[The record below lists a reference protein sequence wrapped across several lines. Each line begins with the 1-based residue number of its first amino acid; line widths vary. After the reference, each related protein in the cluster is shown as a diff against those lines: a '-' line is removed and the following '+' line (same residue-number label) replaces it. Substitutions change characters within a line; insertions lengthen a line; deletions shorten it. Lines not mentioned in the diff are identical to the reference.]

1 MRVALFDLDGTLI
14 PGQSYRTLLETARD
28 VEFRPARL
36 RALLIKRLPGQFV
49 RRLGLRDRLA
59 HQRDWAESMAWLLAG
74 ATVEEAVELFH
85 AAAQRLEPLVRTEL
99 LEEMIARRRDGC
111 RIILASTVID
121 RFLSHVAELLLA
133 DGFVGTP
140 LHVIGDR
147 YAGTLAGPVCQGEQK
162 IAAAEALAAEMGLT
176 IDWAESYAY
185 SDGWPDLPMLERVG
199 HPVAVAPD
207 RQLRKRAEAAGWRI
221 IG

>member
-14 PGQSYRTLLETARD
+14 PGQSYRILLETARD
-28 VEFRPARL
+28 TEFRPARL
-36 RALLIKRLPGQFV
+36 RALLIKRLPGHFA

-59 HQRDWAESMAWLLAG
+59 NQRAWAEGMAWLLAG
-74 ATVEEAVELFH
+74 ATVEEAVDLFH
-85 AAAQRLEPLVRTEL
+85 AAAMRVERAVRPEL
-99 LEEMIARRRDGC
+99 LEEMMVLRRDGC

-121 RFLSHVAELLLA
+121 RFLSHVAELLMA

-147 YAGTLAGPVCQGEQK
+147 YAGTLAGPVCQSDQK
-162 IAAAEALAAEMGLT
+162 VAAVEGLAADWGVDV
-176 IDWAESYAY
+176 DWAGSHAF

-207 RQLRKRAEAAGWRI
+207 RKLRARAAASGWRI
-221 IG
+221 ID